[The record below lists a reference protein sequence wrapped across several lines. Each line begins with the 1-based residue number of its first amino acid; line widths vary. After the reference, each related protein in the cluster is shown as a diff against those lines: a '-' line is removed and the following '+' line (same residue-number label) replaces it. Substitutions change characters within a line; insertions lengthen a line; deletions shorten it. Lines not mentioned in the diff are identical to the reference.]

1 MPKILVAEDDF
12 YLRDLYAELLKTEGF
27 EVETAADGPEAFIKL
42 KEGGFDLV
50 LLDIMLPKIDGLQ
63 LLKKLKAD
71 PPQKENK
78 VVVFL
83 TNVGKDE
90 AIKEGFKL
98 GAAGYLLKGQLTPD
112 QVITEV
118 KNYLSKVS

>member
-27 EVETAADGPEAFIKL
+27 KVDVAADGPEAFTKL

-50 LLDIMLPKIDGLQ
+50 LLDIMLPKISGLQ

-71 PPQKENK
+71 PPLKENK
-78 VVVFL
+78 IVVFL
-83 TNVGKDE
+83 TNLGTEDV
-90 AIKEGFKL
+90 IKEGFKL
-98 GAAGYLLKGQLTPD
+98 GAVGYLIKSQLTPD
-112 QVITEV
+112 QIVVEV
-118 KNYLSKVS
+118 KNYLAKVS